1 MSVARNSHMINQPEA
16 NGAPISPPPSPPSP
30 LVLRFTGTVEPRLT
44 TTLFLRPPRY
54 YGHILPNQT

>member
-16 NGAPISPPPSPPSP
+16 NGAPISPPLPSLSISAP
-30 LVLRFTGTVEPRLT
+30 FTGTVEPRLT
-44 TTLFLRPPRY
+44 TTPFLRPPRY

>member
-16 NGAPISPPPSPPSP
+16 NGAPISPPSP

>member
-16 NGAPISPPPSPPSP
+16 NGAPISAPPAPPSP

-44 TTLFLRPPRY
+44 TTPFLRPPRY

>member
-16 NGAPISPPPSPPSP
+16 NGAPISPPPPSP

-44 TTLFLRPPRY
+44 TTPFLRPPRY